1 MLRCKIISSTPNCLP
16 RPAVSFWHLL
26 THPFDPENFGL
37 LVKDQMPLPVLLQK
51 YLKAL
56 KDFSSLTEDIVHIS
70 TQRNVNGRKLHF
82 KSLTGWSWSVRLG
95 APGPWQHNIAI
106 FSLCHCK
113 SWTYLSIIILVSDSR
128 EAAFVVNSV
137 FRSSS
142 LSCKIGKSLLI
153 KDIKHTNNIL
163 ENIFFLQYLHI
174 INIFD
179 SSPLLPFFE
188 LLSER
193 PYSVGTLPSAEM

>member
-1 MLRCKIISSTPNCLP
+1 MRNNFKHPKLFATSSSFLLAPFSTSLWSWKFWVVGQKPDAFTWFTTEIPEGFVGFQLP
-16 RPAVSFWHLL
+16 DRGHCP
-26 THPFDPENFGL
+26 
-37 LVKDQMPLPVLLQK
+37 
-51 YLKAL
+51 YIY
-56 KDFSSLTEDIVHIS
+56 TEKSVWMVVDCILI
-70 TQRNVNGRKLHF
+70 F

-142 LSCKIGKSLLI
+142 LSCKVGKS
-153 KDIKHTNNIL
+153 
-163 ENIFFLQYLHI
+163 
-174 INIFD
+174 
-179 SSPLLPFFE
+179 
-188 LLSER
+188 
-193 PYSVGTLPSAEM
+193 